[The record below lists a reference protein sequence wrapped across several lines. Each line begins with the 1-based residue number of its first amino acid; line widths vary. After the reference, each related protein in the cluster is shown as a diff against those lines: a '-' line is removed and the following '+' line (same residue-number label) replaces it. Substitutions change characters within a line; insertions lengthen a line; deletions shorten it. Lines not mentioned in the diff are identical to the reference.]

1 MTRRIHCYRKE
12 WSTALHPEYD
22 VMYFNANTLKLYKH
36 LFQTGVMS
44 AVRKTQ
50 HQFSKSTTTTKKKS
64 VTHNN
69 CERSNTSTRS
79 LGGDLRKYSN
89 PVSTTNSN
97 SINNIHN
104 RTLRTRRSQ
113 NY

>member
-12 WSTALHPEYD
+12 WSTAIHPDYD
-22 VMYFNANTLKLYKH
+22 VLYFNANTLKLYKH

-64 VTHNN
+64 TK
-69 CERSNTSTRS
+69 ETIYASTRS
-79 LGGDLRKYSN
+79 LDCGDLRKG
-89 PVSTTNSN
+89 PVYVVNNKPVYT
-97 SINNIHN
+97 NNIRN
-104 RTLRTRRSQ
+104 SRTSS
-113 NY
+113 